1 MSENPLKQTLR
12 KKMNDPGFEWARARR
27 MRQTFVLVFFGLVLL
42 QPTLPLLTGSFLSIL
57 LLIIPLMFVM
67 GMLNAGIRGMT
78 ELRSRDLDEREE
90 KIRNTVYAKLY
101 WPGVLLGMVS
111 AVMMSSLSGDARLLV
126 VAAGLSIFFIAIAL
140 PALWL
145 AWSLPD
151 EPGAG

>member
-1 MSENPLKQTLR
+1 MSNNPLTQTLR
-12 KKMNDPGFEWARARR
+12 KTMNDPQLEWARPRR
-27 MRQTFVLVFFGLVLL
+27 MRRTFVVVFLGLVLL
-42 QPTLPLLTGSFLSIL
+42 QPTLPLMTGSILGIL
-57 LLIIPLMFVM
+57 LLIIPLMFVAA
-67 GMLNAGIRGMT
+67 MLNAGIRGMT

-101 WPGVLLGMVS
+101 WPGVLLGMAS
-111 AVMMSSLSGDARLLV
+111 AFMISSVGDDGRQIV